1 MDFIDGV
8 RISAEDMRKTLQG
21 NDAVVLVAQHKERLA
36 GCIKVEQL
44 DNGDAEVGM
53 FAVDPALQSCGLGS
67 ALLDAAHHFA
77 EEVLGAKETCMM
89 VLDNRLDILAW
100 YQARGYVITD
110 EKVFFY
116 TLIASSPR
124 WPPFWPPLPLAR
136 VFMPRAWRAR
146 VGGFLY
152 RKSKTSGAGVA
163 RWAAVDLHGWTYMGL
178 LAVLSSCVRL
188 LAVLSCCVR
197 GGLVLCR
204 VM

>member
-53 FAVDPALQSCGLGS
+53 FAVDPDLQSCGLGS

-89 VLDNRLDILAW
+89 VLDNRLDIMAW
-100 YQARGYVITD
+100 YQARGYVVTD
-110 EKVFFY
+110 EKVFF
-116 TLIASSPR
+116 TLLLR
-124 WPPFWPPLPLAR
+124 LLLFPFLGLLPVLSCPEPVR
-136 VFMPRAWRAR
+136 GV
-146 VGGFLY
+146 LY
-152 RKSKTSGAGVA
+152 RESKTSGAGVA
-163 RWAAVDLHGWTYMGL
+163 CWAAVDLHGS
-178 LAVLSSCVRL
+178 V
-188 LAVLSCCVR
+188 
-197 GGLVLCR
+197 GGALVLCLR
-204 VM
+204 GSGAVLCDVTGGLP

>member
-1 MDFIDGV
+1 MVRSCRGCLLLQRRLTVSCPAAQGWTGEMDFIDGV

-21 NDAVVLVAQHKERLA
+21 DDAEVLVAQHKEQRLA

-44 DNGDAEVGM
+44 DNGDAEMGM
-53 FAVDPALQSCGLGS
+53 LAVDPALQSCGLGS
-67 ALLDAAHHFA
+67 ALLDAARHFA

-110 EKVFFY
+110 EKVFF
-116 TLIASSPR
+116 TLLSR
-124 WPPFWPPLPLAR
+124 
-136 VFMPRAWRAR
+136 WRAR

-163 RWAAVDLHGWTYMGL
+163 HWAAVDLHGS
-178 LAVLSSCVRL
+178 V
-188 LAVLSCCVR
+188 
-197 GGLVLCR
+197 GGSLVLCLR
-204 VM
+204 WSCSVPCDVTGGLP

>member
-1 MDFIDGV
+1 MVRSCRGCSLLQRRLTVSCTAAQGWTGEMQFIDGV

-53 FAVDPALQSCGLGS
+53 FAVDPDLQSCGLGS

-100 YQARGYVITD
+100 YQARGYVVTD
-110 EKVFFY
+110 EKVFF
-116 TLIASSPR
+116 TFSSR
-124 WPPFWPPLPLAR
+124 LLLVGLPFGLLCLLPVLSC
-136 VFMPRAWRAR
+136 PEPGWRAR
-146 VGGFLY
+146 VGGGLY
-152 RKSKTSGAGVA
+152 RESKTSGRVA
-163 RWAAVDLHGWTYMGL
+163 RWAAVD
-178 LAVLSSCVRL
+178 
-188 LAVLSCCVR
+188 
-197 GGLVLCR
+197 
-204 VM
+204 